1 MLEILWTEPFST
13 VAFWSYIALC
23 VVSVWYWT
31 FRGLFSNKKRWFL
44 LSSVVGGGLYL
55 FLSLILRY
63 ILYPA
68 MLFPC
73 AALGLFIVG
82 KWRKIHFSRAEYLV
96 GSVLSLLVDALLV
109 LLLLTPYLDSIGL
122 K

>member
-31 FRGLFSNKKRWFL
+31 FKGLFSNKKRWFL
-44 LSSVVGGGLYL
+44 LASVLGGVLYL
-55 FLSLILRY
+55 FLSLIPRCA
-63 ILYPA
+63 LYPA

-73 AALGLFIVG
+73 TAVGLFLVG
-82 KWRKIHFSRAEYLV
+82 KWKKIHFSRAEYLA
-96 GSVLSLLVDALLV
+96 GSVLSLLVDVLLA